1 MPRRAC
7 LIKGNYVYDE
17 YSKVMYT
24 MCGNSLSTVYY
35 QQDRVL

>member
-1 MPRRAC
+1 MPTRAC
-7 LIKGNYVYDE
+7 LIKGNYVCEE

-35 QQDRVL
+35 QQHRIL